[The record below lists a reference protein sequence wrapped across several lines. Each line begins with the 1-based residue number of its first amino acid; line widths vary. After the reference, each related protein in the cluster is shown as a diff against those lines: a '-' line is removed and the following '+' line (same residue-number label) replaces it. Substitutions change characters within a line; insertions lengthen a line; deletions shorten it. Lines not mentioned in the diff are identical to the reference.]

1 MNRTRILTAGA
12 VGALLVVA
20 ATSFASPW
28 WTLHSLRSAV
38 DRRDTDA
45 VAAQVDFPAL
55 RDSVKSQLLGSIAR
69 DAGTNAFAAIG
80 QAFAR
85 AVADPLVDAIV
96 SPAGVAAMV
105 EHGKVSIAKPTRDAG
120 TPDAEPPRDKPPQHK
135 PPQHKPH
142 YALHYRGWRHFAVT
156 AEDGGSFVF
165 RRAGLWSWKLAGIE
179 LPRN

>member
-28 WTLHSLRSAV
+28 WTLNRLRAAV
-38 DRRDTDA
+38 ERHDA
-45 VAAQVDFPAL
+45 EGVSAQVDFPAL
-55 RDSVKSQLLGSIAR
+55 RDSVKSQLLGSLDR
-69 DAGTNAFAAIG
+69 DAGGNPFAAIG

-85 AVADPLVDAIV
+85 VVTDPLVDAIV

-105 EHGKVSIAKPTRDAG
+105 EHGKVSIGKPAREAQTS
-120 TPDAEPPRDKPPQHK
+120 DAEPPRDR
-135 PPQHKPH
+135 PH
-142 YALHYRGWRHFAVT
+142 YALHYRGWSHFAVT

-165 RRAGLWSWKLAGIE
+165 RRDGLWSWKLAGIE
-179 LPRN
+179 LPRG

>member
-1 MNRTRILTAGA
+1 MNRNRALIAGA

-28 WTLHSLRSAV
+28 WTLNRLRAAV
-38 DRRDTDA
+38 DRHDA
-45 VAAQVDFPAL
+45 EGVSAQVDFPAL

-105 EHGKVSIAKPTRDAG
+105 EHGKVSIGKPTQDAG
-120 TPDAEPPRDKPPQHK
+120 TPAAEPPRD
-135 PPQHKPH
+135 KPH
-142 YALHYRGWRHFAVT
+142 YALHYRGWSHFAVT

-165 RRAGLWSWKLAGIE
+165 RRDGLWSWKLAGIE